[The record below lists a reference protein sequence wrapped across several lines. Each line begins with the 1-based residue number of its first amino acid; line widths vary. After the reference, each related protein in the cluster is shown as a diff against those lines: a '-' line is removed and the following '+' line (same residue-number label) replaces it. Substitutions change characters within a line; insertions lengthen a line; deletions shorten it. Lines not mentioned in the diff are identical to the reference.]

1 MSRAAEHKVRV
12 SGFENPAA
20 LVLISNDIRNK
31 NGAQDSSCAA
41 ENIMLAANAYGLG
54 SVWIN
59 ALLTM
64 CDDEE
69 IRNQLKQWGIPDRHQ
84 VWAMIALGYPEGEA
98 KSPKRNLNVVSYVK

>member
-1 MSRAAEHKVRV
+1 MRV
-12 SGFENPAA
+12 SGFENPTA

-69 IRNQLKQWGIPDRHQ
+69 IRNQLKQWGIPERHQ
-84 VWAMIALGYPEGEA
+84 VWAMIAIGYPEGEA
-98 KSPKRNLNVVSYVK
+98 KSPKRNLDVVSYVK